1 MAGQKIPFSMLPP
14 DVAAGIAKRFVA
26 VGNILLGFAPF
37 LKAQLQQTDIKYT
50 PREYATISVIVS
62 VTNALVV
69 GLFIFLLGILARTNL
84 AMFALGAAAIL
95 GFASFASVFFYP
107 RIISTRRVRAIDN
120 NLVPALRQMLI
131 ELRSGVSL
139 FEAMKS
145 ISGGYGA
152 VSAEFKNITD
162 RIEGGIAEIKAI
174 NDASARNPS
183 FRFRRALWQI
193 SNSLSV
199 GADVTIALED
209 MIADLTKEKMDDIR
223 RYGQELNPWT
233 MMYMMVAV
241 IVPSLGV
248 SMMSILLSFLNL
260 PIPKIIYPGI
270 IAGLILFQIFFISFV
285 RSRRPVVD

>member
-1 MAGQKIPFSMLPP
+1 MPGDKIPFSMLPP
-14 DVAAGIAKRFVA
+14 SVVIGIAKRFVA
-26 VGNILLGFAPF
+26 VGNLLLGFAPF
-37 LKAQLQQTDIKYT
+37 LKAQLQQTDIKYA
-50 PREYATISVIVS
+50 PREYAAISVV
-62 VTNALVV
+62 VAATNALVIGV
-69 GLFIFLLGILARTNL
+69 FIFLLGMLARSDLSML
-84 AMFALGAAAIL
+84 ALAAAAVL
-95 GFASFASVFFYP
+95 ALASFLTVFFYP

-120 NLVPALRQMLI
+120 NLIPALRQMLI

-145 ISGGYGA
+145 ISSGYGA
-152 VSAEFKNITD
+152 VSSEFKNITD
-162 RIEGGIAEIKAI
+162 RVEGGISEISAI

-199 GADVTIALED
+199 GSDVTIALED
-209 MIADLTKEKMDDIR
+209 MITDLTKEKMDDIR

-233 MMYMMVAV
+233 MMYMMAAV

-248 SMMSILLSFLNL
+248 SMLSIILSFLNI

-270 IAGLILFQIFFISFV
+270 IAFLVLFQIFFISFV